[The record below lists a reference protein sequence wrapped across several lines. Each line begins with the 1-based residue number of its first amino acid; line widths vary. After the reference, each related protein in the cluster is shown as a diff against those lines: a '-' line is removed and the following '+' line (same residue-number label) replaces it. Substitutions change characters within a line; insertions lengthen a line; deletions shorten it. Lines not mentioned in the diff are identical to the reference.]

1 MLRTTCSAGEW
12 DRALIWKRLH
22 YCVRKLEMSKELK
35 LDLQNVENYE
45 KARFFSMDL
54 HAIVVSSTSIML
66 LRYCCFSLCSTYMYI
81 TLLCMYT
88 ANVQLEHSKSR
99 KCLYLLNYYLVYYS
113 YV

>member
-54 HAIVVSSTSIML
+54 HAIVVSSTRIML
-66 LRYCCFSLCSTYMYI
+66 LCYCCFSSLCSTYMYYQGCPALPPLSEA
-81 TLLCMYT
+81 TTFLATTTTM
-88 ANVQLEHSKSR
+88 VVGGR
-99 KCLYLLNYYLVYYS
+99 W
-113 YV
+113 